1 MKTCLNQLLCIVVL
15 TALMPLARAQSIQI
29 NASFHSQSLDT
40 VKKVNIYLPQDY
52 YVNDTAQY
60 PVIYFLH
67 GAGGDHNSY
76 SQVPTGLYSMVNTG
90 EINPYILVKPDGS
103 CGPYLGSYYI
113 NSVLYGNYEDFI
125 IDDVITFVEKNFRA
139 NKSKY
144 ARFISGHSMGGGGAA
159 RLAIEHPELFRGSVS
174 FNNDLVGDLIL
185 DTWKDLLFEENDGS
199 CIPNYNA
206 GVYSQLYMT
215 SCGAKCPNLLND
227 PPIDFLLDSACN
239 IVDSVHAKV
248 ALYDPGYI
256 VHKLTP
262 EDRLAFFISC
272 GTNDEYGFFDA
283 AFSFTDSL
291 TKYSLDHAW
300 YPFEGTHSFNILAYM
315 ESLRFIDSLY
325 VEGLQHA
332 SIGER
337 QMVLSQLTV
346 SPNPF
351 SEIVHIEYEIVNPS
365 RVSIQVFNAMG
376 VMVADLASGILA
388 KGQHQVTWNSAHL
401 PAGMYFCKVHAGQE
415 VSTLKILKQ

>member
-1 MKTCLNQLLCIVVL
+1 MKNCLNQILCIAVL
-15 TALMPLARAQSIQI
+15 IAIMPSVQAQSIQI
-29 NASFHSQSLDT
+29 NASFYSQSLDT

-52 YVNDTAQY
+52 YVYDTAQY

-67 GAGGDHNSY
+67 GAGGNHNSY

-125 IDDVITFVEKNFRA
+125 IDDIISFVEENFRV
-139 NKSKY
+139 NSGKY
-144 ARFISGHSMGGGGAA
+144 ARFISGHSMGGGGAV
-159 RLAIEHPELFRGSVS
+159 RLAIEHPELFRASVS
-174 FNNDLVGDLIL
+174 FSNDLVGDLIL
-185 DTWKDLLFEENDGS
+185 DTWKSLLSEENDGS
-199 CIPNYNA
+199 CIPDYNA
-206 GVYSQLYMT
+206 GVHSQLYMT
-215 SCGAKCPNLLND
+215 SCGAKCPNLSND

-239 IVDSVHAKV
+239 IVDSVHAKT
-248 ALYDPGYI
+248 ALYDPGFI

-300 YPFEGTHSFNILAYM
+300 YPFEGTHSFNVMAYM

-332 SIGER
+332 SIGEA
-337 QMVLSQLTV
+337 QMILSQLSV
-346 SPNPF
+346 VPNPCSDKVTISF
-351 SEIVHIEYEIVNPS
+351 HLKSNSP
-365 RVSIQVFNAMG
+365 IQVRVFDMQGRTVFEKNDAIYSRGINQLQFDMSGSPQG
-376 VMVADLASGILA
+376 VYTLRMR
-388 KGQHQVTWNSAHL
+388 TNR
-401 PAGMYFCKVHAGQE
+401 E
-415 VSTLKILKQ
+415 VITRKIVKR